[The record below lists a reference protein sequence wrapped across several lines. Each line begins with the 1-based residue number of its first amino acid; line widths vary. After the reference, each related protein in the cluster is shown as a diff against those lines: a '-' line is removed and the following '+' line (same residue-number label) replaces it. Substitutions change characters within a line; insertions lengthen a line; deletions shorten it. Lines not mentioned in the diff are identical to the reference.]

1 MRETHVPLE
10 SVWSELLKKDQSSHP
25 NLWKAPNYDV
35 HQILI
40 FLKSGLKL
48 HTNKQWARL
57 SLRTIEYAT
66 NTNRKYFYTFRISQI
81 TFTYGTRKK
90 EQPNFYEMF
99 SQNLPNSATFTAILK
114 LKLPQ
119 CNAIG
124 VRTPP
129 GDKVSHSGENVRG
142 YETSEY

>member
-1 MRETHVPLE
+1 M
-10 SVWSELLKKDQSSHP
+10 
-25 NLWKAPNYDV
+25 
-35 HQILI
+35 
-40 FLKSGLKL
+40 
-48 HTNKQWARL
+48 

-66 NTNRKYFYTFRISQI
+66 NMNRKYFYTFRINQI
-81 TFTYGTRKK
+81 IFTYGTRKK

-129 GDKVSHSGENVRG
+129 SDKVSHSGENVRG

>member
-1 MRETHVPLE
+1 M
-10 SVWSELLKKDQSSHP
+10 
-25 NLWKAPNYDV
+25 
-35 HQILI
+35 
-40 FLKSGLKL
+40 
-48 HTNKQWARL
+48 RL

-66 NTNRKYFYTFRISQI
+66 NTNKKYFYTFRINQI